1 MSMMLREF
9 ENYLRLE
16 LNRSRHTVE
25 AYSRDITRFVQWL
38 SSPAKE
44 TPPAV
49 SGSVE
54 RAMPAAPLSVTTAD
68 IRAWLGSLAPG
79 ESPLTLRRKA
89 QSLRAYYRWLLKK
102 GVISN
107 NPAAD
112 LILAKAPKRLPEF
125 VKEQEIEEIV
135 GTYDPADFRS
145 HRAHIVMLML
155 YSTGLRQEE
164 LRTLTDADI
173 DFSLQEAKVTGKRA
187 KQRVVPLPPQLLEE
201 IARWQHARDARYPDL
216 PSPRPLV
223 CGPNGAISKKAL
235 YDIVKE
241 ALSSSSA
248 MKKSPHVLRHTFAT
262 SMLNNGAAL
271 DSVKEF
277 LGHSSLST
285 TQIYTHLSFNELKK
299 SYSAAHPRA
308 RKKS

>member
-1 MSMMLREF
+1 MLNLCMPMFREF
-9 ENYLRLE
+9 ENYLLLE

-25 AYSRDITRFVQWL
+25 AYSRDLTQFAQWL
-38 SSPAKE
+38 S
-44 TPPAV
+44 
-49 SGSVE
+49 GGVE
-54 RAMPAAPLSVTTAD
+54 NATTAD

-89 QSLRAYYRWLLKK
+89 QSLRAYYRWLLKR
-102 GVISN
+102 GEISH

-135 GTYDPADFRS
+135 NSYDHSDFTS
-145 HRAHIVMLML
+145 HRAHIVMLIL

-173 DFSLQEAKVTGKRA
+173 DFSLREAKVTGKRA
-187 KQRVVPLPPQLLEE
+187 KQRVVPLPPELLEE
-201 IARWQHARDARYPDL
+201 IACWQKARDAKYPDL
-216 PSPRPLV
+216 ESPKPLI
-223 CGPNGAISKKAL
+223 CGRSGAISKKAL
-235 YDIVKE
+235 YNIVN
-241 ALSSSSA
+241 SSLASTSA

-262 SMLNNGAAL
+262 SMLNGGAAL

-308 RKKS
+308 KRET